1 MIHKRRLDVRCMQQ
15 HCNVQDCRVHS
26 SFPCIHMMQLCNHC
40 WFSEKLVVVE
50 VVVVL
55 DELYSCSAFTGSV
68 QSRLVLL
75 EDADVSSAKTI

>member
-1 MIHKRRLDVRCMQQ
+1 
-15 HCNVQDCRVHS
+15 
-26 SFPCIHMMQLCNHC
+26 MMQLCNHC